1 VVIVG
6 NGRFVTEM
14 VYKLDN
20 VQIVWAIKDTSVS
33 SVFGYPGA
41 GEFFIKDLHKDK
53 VETDKPVKRMKYIV
67 RGEDGPEFQ
76 GSALGPDWH
85 RGFNTR
91 GCCERGKKTHLEY
104 EVEVKQIISKEEF
117 NGSNL

>member
-1 VVIVG
+1 
-6 NGRFVTEM
+6 M
-14 VYKLDN
+14 
-20 VQIVWAIKDTSVS
+20 QIVWSIKDTSVN
-33 SVFGYPGA
+33 SVFSYPGA

-53 VETDKPVKRMKYIV
+53 V
-67 RGEDGPEFQ
+67 RGDDGPEFQ
-76 GSALGPDWH
+76 GSALESDWH
-85 RGFNTR
+85 RRFNTR

>member
-1 VVIVG
+1 MVIIG
-6 NGRFVTEM
+6 NGGIATEM
-14 VYKLDN
+14 VNKLDN

-41 GEFFIKDLHKDK
+41 GKFFIKDLHKDK

-67 RGEDGPEFQ
+67 RGEDRPEFQ

-104 EVEVKQIISKEEF
+104 EVEVKQIMSKEEF